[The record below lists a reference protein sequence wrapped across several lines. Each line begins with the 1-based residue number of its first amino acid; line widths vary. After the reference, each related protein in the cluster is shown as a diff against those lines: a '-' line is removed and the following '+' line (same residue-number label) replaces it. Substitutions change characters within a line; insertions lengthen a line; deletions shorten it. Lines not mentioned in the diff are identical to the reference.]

1 MKKEMLVVAALVLA
15 GCVTIPDGGTV
26 SNTEQ
31 MIGASNRVAV
41 CIGLT
46 SVDPRAYQGW
56 AGDCPGCDIDAKGLY
71 GLFLNNG
78 FSATLMLNSA
88 ATWGGVQTTILDAS
102 KRLKAGDL
110 LVIAMSGHG
119 GQMPDDNGDE
129 PSGQDSTLCLWNG
142 QVRDD
147 DFLKFIQK
155 LPSGIRIVLI
165 NDQCH
170 SEGNF
175 KALWRQVK
183 RGVSLGSAGKKTAVP
198 LIREGLGYSWTS
210 EFQLIQFAGCREAN
224 YSYGSATGG
233 TWTQNLLSAY
243 KPELTWRQWF
253 DNAEKL
259 MPSQQVPVWTE
270 YPEGAVAKEFVNGSV
285 LQ

>member
-1 MKKEMLVVAALVLA
+1 MKKRIVTAFALVLA
-15 GCVTIPDGGTV
+15 GCVTIPNGGNIPMNETD
-26 SNTEQ
+26 N

-46 SVDPRAYQGW
+46 SVNPGAYQGW

-71 GLFLNNG
+71 RLFLNEG
-78 FSATLMLNSA
+78 FSAHLILNSA
-88 ATWGGVQTTILDAS
+88 ATWEYVRNTILDSS
-102 KRLKAGDL
+102 KFLKAGDL
-110 LVIAMSGHG
+110 LVVSISGHG
-119 GQMPDDNGDE
+119 GQIPDDDGDE
-129 PSGQDSTLCLWNG
+129 PSGQDSTLCLRDG

-147 DFLKFIQK
+147 DFLKMIQK
-155 LPSGIRIVLI
+155 LPNGIRLVLI

-183 RGVSLGSAGKKTAVP
+183 RGVTLGSSGKKVAIP
-198 LIREGLGYSWTS
+198 LIRGVGTNQV
-210 EFQLIQFAGCREAN
+210 QLIQFAGCREAN
-224 YSYGSATGG
+224 YSYGSSKGG

-253 DNAEKL
+253 DNANKL
-259 MPSQQVPVWTE
+259 MPRQQVPVWTL
-270 YPEGAVAKEFVNGSV
+270 YPEGGVSEEFINGSV
-285 LQ
+285 LR

>member
-1 MKKEMLVVAALVLA
+1 MKKEMLVVAALVVA
-15 GCVTIPDGGTV
+15 GCVTIPEGGNQPV
-26 SNTEQ
+26 SNIEQ
-31 MIGASNRVAV
+31 MVGASNRVAV

-46 SVDPRAYQGW
+46 SVDPKAYQGW
-56 AGDCPGCDIDAKGLY
+56 AGDCPGCDVDAKGLY

-78 FSATLMLNSA
+78 FSASLVLNSA
-88 ATWGGVQTTILDAS
+88 ATWYGVRTMILDAS

-110 LVIAMSGHG
+110 LVITMSGHG

-129 PSGQDSTLCLWNG
+129 PSGQDSTLCLWDG

-147 DFLKFIQK
+147 DFLKLIQS
-155 LPSGIRIVLI
+155 LPRGIRIVLI

-175 KALWRQVK
+175 KAMWRQLK
-183 RGVSLGSAGKKTAVP
+183 RGVTLGSAGKKTAIP
-198 LIREGLGYSWTS
+198 LIRGAATDQ
-210 EFQLIQFAGCREAN
+210 FQLIQFAGCREAN
-224 YSYGSATGG
+224 YSYGSSTGG
-233 TWTQNLLSAY
+233 TWTQNLLSVY

-259 MPSQQVPVWTE
+259 MPSQQIPVWTL

-285 LQ
+285 LK